1 MAGSHLST
9 FASPYADRGAGMF
22 PFTEIRPI
30 FCDALLLK
38 RHRDMK
44 STPNFTNYSDFL
56 RASPREVEGPTFSKL
71 VLPRG
76 RLGGGAQ

>member
-1 MAGSHLST
+1 MAGSHIST

-22 PFTEIRPI
+22 PFTGIRTI

-44 STPNFTNYSDFL
+44 LTPNFRNYPDL
-56 RASPREVEGPTFSKL
+56 RRASPREVKGLTLRRL
-71 VLPRG
+71 VLPCG
-76 RLGGGAQ
+76 RLGGGAP

>member
-1 MAGSHLST
+1 MAGSHIST

-22 PFTEIRPI
+22 PFTGTRTI
-30 FCDALLLK
+30 FRDALLK
-38 RHRDMK
+38 RRRDMK
-44 STPNFTNYSDFL
+44 STPNFRNYSDFL
-56 RASPREVEGPTFSKL
+56 RASPREVEGPTLSKL